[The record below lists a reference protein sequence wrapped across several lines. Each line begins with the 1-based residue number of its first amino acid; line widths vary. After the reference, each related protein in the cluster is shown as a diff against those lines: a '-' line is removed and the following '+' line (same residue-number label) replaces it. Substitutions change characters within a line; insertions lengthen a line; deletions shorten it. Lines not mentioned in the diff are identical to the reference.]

1 MYDYCRL
8 PVCRVK
14 YDLVREERSSG
25 FIKQT
30 DYINTSNN
38 TAALWRLNR
47 PKNWCLRVFSWTKC
61 EVFVW
66 HGGLICLTS
75 MDPVLW
81 LRMSGDL
88 LWMVIG
94 SDSGTARSVS
104 SRERSSRL
112 PGSVCFC
119 PFWTNREEEEKIH
132 NQLSAGQKHGG
143 YVWMWFY
150 LSCYLCRGGPEA
162 EAGRC
167 VLLLL
172 DTFDTRTEVELY
184 MEALLWGEVLQ
195 GEQQRC
201 DNDTISSKQM
211 FLHNVALHFYFLF
224 KQVTK
229 FTHQKLTQKMAAYDK
244 NKSTKLYLIV
254 VLIQHD
260 DNLSHIVEF
269 RDSTEVIHGTLPLLV
284 LLLLSQTQTK
294 TQVQLS
300 PSSEKHSKRPVE
312 LVLGCLHRA
321 NLHSGKCWAGSGRD
335 SHWWNINVSWR
346 GAQETSLLESTCQ
359 QDTSVVSLQPVQTP
373 RIMSFHLI

>member
-1 MYDYCRL
+1 MYQAYVRL
-8 PVCRVK
+8 LQAASLQSEMWPCTRGEKLWVYKTDWLHK
-14 YDLVREERSSG
+14 YLKQYSSSVEAEQTKELMSESVFMDKMWSLCMTRWINLPHLHGSSLVIAYERG
-25 FIKQT
+25 PP
-30 DYINTSNN
+30 
-38 TAALWRLNR
+38 LNGD
-47 PKNWCLRVFSWTKC
+47 WLRQ
-61 EVFVW
+61 W
-66 HGGLICLTS
+66 HSTVGLI
-75 MDPVLW
+75 PW
-81 LRMSGDL
+81 
-88 LWMVIG
+88 
-94 SDSGTARSVS
+94 
-104 SRERSSRL
+104 
-112 PGSVCFC
+112 
-119 PFWTNREEEEKIH
+119 
-132 NQLSAGQKHGG
+132 
-143 YVWMWFY
+143 
-150 LSCYLCRGGPEA
+150 
-162 EAGRC
+162 
-167 VLLLL
+167 
-172 DTFDTRTEVELY
+172 
-184 MEALLWGEVLQ
+184 EVLQ
-195 GEQQRC
+195 AAGVRLFLPVLNEQRRRRENTQSAVCRKETWWLCLDVILPVVLPLQRRAWSRSRSVRSPPPRHLWHQ
-201 DNDTISSKQM
+201 DWSG
-211 FLHNVALHFYFLF
+211 ALHGSAPLRWGPAGGATANKCFYIMLLYIFILF
-224 KQVTK
+224 FIFNKVAK
-229 FTHQKLTQKMAAYDK
+229 FTLQKLTQKMAAYDK